1 MTLDVELGDQDSA
14 TKSLA
19 AQKSE
24 LAKEKAAREKAQV
37 EAKTLARAVDD
48 LWKMTNR
55 FTTQV
60 PALEEKVK
68 HMDNKVLDG
77 LTELRTKELDLE

>member
-1 MTLDVELGDQDSA
+1 MTLDVELGDQDTA

-24 LAKEKAAREKAQV
+24 LAKEKAAQEKAQV

>member
-1 MTLDVELGDQDSA
+1 
-14 TKSLA
+14 
-19 AQKSE
+19 
-24 LAKEKAAREKAQV
+24 
-37 EAKTLARAVDD
+37 
-48 LWKMTNR
+48 MTNR